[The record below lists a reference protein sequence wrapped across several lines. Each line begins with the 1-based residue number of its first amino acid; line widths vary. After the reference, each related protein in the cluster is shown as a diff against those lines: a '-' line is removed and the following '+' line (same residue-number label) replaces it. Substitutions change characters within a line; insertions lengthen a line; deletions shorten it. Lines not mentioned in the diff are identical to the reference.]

1 VVGSLVK
8 TPFEVRKQLIQMY
21 NHNVSIRD
29 ISYLTRVTCFPLIC
43 RDVLFRQMMLGV
55 YYLTTS
61 IEHKPLLKYSV
72 PQITDFM
79 KQRRAMTAMQGLPQE
94 SVHDLSYV
102 FYEFHNY
109 EIKTK
114 ITTRLTFL
122 ILANLLATVLT
133 NPIDVCVSK
142 MAT

>member
-1 VVGSLVK
+1 
-8 TPFEVRKQLIQMY
+8 
-21 NHNVSIRD
+21 
-29 ISYLTRVTCFPLIC
+29 
-43 RDVLFRQMMLGV
+43 MLGV
-55 YYLTTS
+55 YYMTTS

-122 ILANLLATVLT
+122 ILANLLATVVT